1 MPEHDELKALERL
14 EERIVQTVMEVKAA
28 RDEKARAEKEAA
40 GLRERVAVLED
51 ERRQILDRI
60 EKLLARID
68 TLAEG

>member
-28 RDEKARAEKEAA
+28 RDERARAEREAA
-40 GLRERVAVLED
+40 QLRERVAVLED

-60 EKLLARID
+60 EKLLAHID